1 MSVMTLVVMFTMVIP
16 EFKPLFEDNGSAIP
30 GSMAAMIAASDVL
43 RERWW
48 MILLALVAAFLLV
61 RASLASPQVRRR
73 RDRWVLKL
81 PLVGEL
87 ATKIEV
93 ARFSRTLSVLLAHGV
108 MVLSALSIT
117 ADAIANRE
125 IAASIRGLGTRLKG
139 GEGLSVP
146 LAETGM
152 FPQLAVQL
160 IRVGEESGSLEAMLL
175 RVAEIYD
182 GEVKQALQRMLALM
196 TPIVTICIG
205 AMVAAIV
212 GTMLTAILSTYEIT
226 M

>member
-1 MSVMTLVVMFTMVIP
+1 
-16 EFKPLFEDNGSAIP
+16 
-30 GSMAAMIAASDVL
+30 
-43 RERWW
+43 
-48 MILLALVAAFLLV
+48 
-61 RASLASPQVRRR
+61 VRRR